1 MDKMIKHANEKLA
14 EFGVNV
20 FYSTPS
26 CFIKALHDEGIR
38 LEFRTVLNP
47 ENPEKSGKIRKN
59 PEKSGKI
66 QKNPEKSGK
75 IRKKSGKILKNTEK
89 LKNYR
94 GS

>member
-1 MDKMIKHANEKLA
+1 MIKHANEKLA

-47 ENPEKSGKIRKN
+47 EKSGKIRKNSEKSGKIRKN
-59 PEKSGKI
+59 PEKIRKNLKKYGKI
-66 QKNPEKSGK
+66 KKLSRKLGK
-75 IRKKSGKILKNTEK
+75 TWIEYT
-89 LKNYR
+89 YH
-94 GS
+94 